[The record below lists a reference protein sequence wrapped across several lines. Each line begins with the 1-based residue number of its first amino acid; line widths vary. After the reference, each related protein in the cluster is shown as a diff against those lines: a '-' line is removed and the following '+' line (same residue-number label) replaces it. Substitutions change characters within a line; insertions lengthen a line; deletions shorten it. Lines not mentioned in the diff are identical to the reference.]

1 MSDIRLCF
9 SSDYSSS
16 YVEDD
21 DEKNFDSGREHSYT
35 FLGWSV
41 VYGTTQ
47 FWGTIW
53 HRYFIIFELHMTQ

>member
-1 MSDIRLCF
+1 MIL
-9 SSDYSSS
+9 DYAFPQIIVLVI
-16 YVEDD
+16 VEEE
-21 DEKNFDSGREHSYT
+21 DEKNSDSGREHSYT

-53 HRYFIIFELHMTQ
+53 HRYFIKFELYMTQ